1 MNTAEQNQART
12 AARETSVEQTGELS
26 SIDTPSAGIDAR
38 ASLSHHVQNAPVRT
52 RMISNAD
59 LLQKNLADSMEAAA
73 GIKRPVTPD
82 EVSDQNK
89 TRPVFDADEFEA
101 LMRGPNDVHTPV
113 PTPMKMQ
120 TITMNADMFKE
131 MQEIMLE
138 TKKQLQMRD
147 QQLHQLQRVYEQH
160 DSGLRKLDMQCGEN
174 AEEGGIEDEDESE
187 EEEFLIFE
195 EDAHIDE
202 ARTPVTTTSEPE
214 QLPFAVPV
222 TKVWESGR
230 LDTEKTEFFSATFGS
245 PQGSVGPGMT
255 PEFAAGYYGST
266 IAHQMQTPEFGNS
279 GTTPPIPSQCIRQE
293 RLKCFMHLHLHLC
306 MRMRMRD
313 RIRHHCHLF
322 TCWHPIHTHIP
333 RP

>member
-1 MNTAEQNQART
+1 MNTAEQDQART
-12 AARETSVEQTGELS
+12 AARETPVEQTGELS

-52 RMISNAD
+52 RMISNAE
-59 LLQKNLADSMEAAA
+59 LLQKRNLADSMEAVA

-82 EVSDQNK
+82 EVSDQNT

-138 TKKQLQMRD
+138 TKKQLQTRD
-147 QQLHQLQRVYEQH
+147 QQLHQLQRAYEQH
-160 DSGLRKLDMQCGEN
+160 DGGLRKLDMQYGEN

-195 EDAHIDE
+195 QEDAHIDE

-214 QLPFAVPV
+214 QLPFAVPLQ
-222 TKVWESGR
+222 K
-230 LDTEKTEFFSATFGS
+230 
-245 PQGSVGPGMT
+245 
-255 PEFAAGYYGST
+255 
-266 IAHQMQTPEFGNS
+266 
-279 GTTPPIPSQCIRQE
+279 
-293 RLKCFMHLHLHLC
+293 
-306 MRMRMRD
+306 
-313 RIRHHCHLF
+313 
-322 TCWHPIHTHIP
+322 
-333 RP
+333 